1 MKTRY
6 SVLGYR
12 TDLYFQ
18 DYRRGIEVYEYGHND
33 RNIHNEIERQ
43 EAIVKNLV
51 ENLLKLVLMKKVLIF
66 LML

>member
-33 RNIHNEIERQ
+33 RNIRNEIERQ